1 MARPC
6 FAHASRL
13 ASACLVGVLAWP
25 VLAAAQAAA
34 IPDPVDQAAEAHRV
48 ETNDGATRHY
58 SQLLAFA
65 HAPADPLSD
74 GVLAEQLRAA
84 VRWSGDDDESATVK
98 DLRRQVMAEIGV
110 VDARLAPRLIDDAA
124 VLALRLGPLR
134 RDEDTP
140 AQRAAWAARLE
151 ELDPDNLYAVFK
163 LVDRAAGE
171 RDAAATSHALL
182 LGIHAVRYDDHRL
195 ALARAMH
202 ARRLAVPADLR
213 PRELPIALDPVAMPM
228 LDLMDNSALC
238 RRGNAGVHRI
248 CTLLYTR
255 VFEQARD
262 LQTARVATIVLAA
275 TGDEDVQAQ
284 ARVDRRRLDWLQAK
298 LGEWMLGGMPGGEE
312 YVRDVLAEGS
322 LHAVRRL
329 LQRRGVALEPPD
341 DWVDPDD
348 TEAQD
353 APAEDENG

>member
-1 MARPC
+1 MARPR
-6 FAHASRL
+6 FALAPRL
-13 ASACLVGVLAWP
+13 AGSCLAAALAWP
-25 VLAAAQAAA
+25 GPAATQAGA

-48 ETNDGATRHY
+48 DTDDGAARHY
-58 SQLLAFA
+58 AQLLAFA

-84 VRWSGDDDESATVK
+84 VRWPDDGEGGATK
-98 DLRRQVMAEIGV
+98 DLRRQVVAEIGV
-110 VDARLAPRLIDDAA
+110 VDGRLAPRLEDDAA

-151 ELDPDNLYAVFK
+151 ELDADNLYAVFK
-163 LVDRAAGE
+163 LVDRAAE
-171 RDAAATSHALL
+171 ARDADATSHALL
-182 LGIHAVRYDDHRL
+182 LGIQAVRYDDHRL

-213 PRELPIALDPVAMPM
+213 PRELPVALDPVAMPM
-228 LDLMDNSALC
+228 LDLMDNSTLC

-262 LQTARVATIVLAA
+262 LQTARVATIVLAT

-284 ARVDRRRLDWLQAK
+284 ARMDQRRLDWLQAK
-298 LGEWMLGGMPGGEE
+298 VGEWMLADLPGREE
-312 YVRDVLAEGS
+312 YVRDVLAEGP
-322 LHAVRRL
+322 LHAARRL

-341 DWVDPDD
+341 DWVDPD
-348 TEAQD
+348 EPREPD
-353 APAEDENG
+353 APAGDDNGP

>member
-1 MARPC
+1 MARPR
-6 FAHASRL
+6 FAPASRL
-13 ASACLVGVLAWP
+13 ALSCLAGALACTRLAH
-25 VLAAAQAAA
+25 AQAGA
-34 IPDPVDQAAEAHRV
+34 IPTPVDQAAEAHRV
-48 ETNDGATRHY
+48 GTDTGAARHY
-58 SQLLAFA
+58 AQLHALA

-74 GVLAEQLRAA
+74 GVVAEQLRAA
-84 VRWSGDDDESATVK
+84 VRGPDDDEGPAAK
-98 DLRRQVMAEIGV
+98 ELRRQVVAAIGV
-110 VDARLAPRLIDDAA
+110 VDARLAPRLADDPA

-163 LVDRAAGE
+163 LVDRAAE
-171 RDAAATSHALL
+171 ARDADATSHALL

-213 PRELPIALDPVAMPM
+213 LRELPFGLDPVAMPM
-228 LDLMDNSALC
+228 LDLMDNSWLC
-238 RRGNAGVHRI
+238 RRGTAGVHKV

-262 LQTARVATIVLAA
+262 LQTARLATQVLAA

-284 ARVDRRRLDWLQAK
+284 ARVDQRRLDWLQAK
-298 LGEWMLGGMPGGEE
+298 VGEWMLEGMPGGDE

-322 LHAVRRL
+322 LHAARRL

-341 DWVDPDD
+341 DWVDPEG
-348 TEAQD
+348 TGEPD
-353 APAEDENG
+353 APPGDENGP